1 MKILITGACGF
12 VGSSLAQI
20 IKVRHPEWSLSGID
34 NLSRPGAETNHRAL
48 TRLGV
53 NFRHGDIRQPSDLES
68 FGEIDWVIDAAANPS
83 VLAGIDGKT
92 SSRQLVEHN
101 LTGTINLLEFCRAR
115 KAGFILLSTSRVY
128 SIPALV
134 SIPLRAG
141 ERAFEFDES
150 KAAPAGASAHGVNE
164 VFSTEAPVSLYGGT
178 KLASE
183 TLALEYHH
191 AFNVPV
197 WINRCGVLAGAGQ
210 FGHPAQG
217 IFAYWLN
224 AHKYRQPLKYIGFG
238 GTGHQVRDAFH
249 PDDLAELLFQQVSAR
264 EDRVKPR
271 LVNVAGGSTNGM
283 SLRQLTDWC
292 DARFGPHAVQADLQ
306 PRPFDIPWMVLDSH
320 LAGQVWGWQPKRALP
335 SILEEIARHAEANP
349 DWLELSKA

>member
-12 VGSSLAQI
+12 VGSSLARI
-20 IKVRHPEWSLSGID
+20 IKTRQPDWDLFGVD
-34 NLSRPGAETNHRAL
+34 NLSRPGAETNY
-48 TRLGV
+48 RLLLSLGIS
-53 NFRHGDIRQPSDLES
+53 FRHGDIRQSSDLES
-68 FGEIDWVIDAAANPS
+68 FGDIDWVIDAAANPS

-101 LTGTINLLEFCRAR
+101 LAGTVNLLEFCRAR

-134 SIPLRAG
+134 SIPLKSS
-141 ERAFEFDES
+141 EKAFEFDS
-150 KAAPAGASAHGVNE
+150 AKPAPNGCSNAGVAEN
-164 VFSTEAPVSLYGGT
+164 FSTQAPVSLYGGT

-183 TLALEYHH
+183 ALALEYHH
-191 AFNVPV
+191 AFGLPV

-224 AHKYRQPLKYIGFG
+224 AHKYRQPLKHIGFG
-238 GTGHQVRDAFH
+238 GTGHQVRDALH
-249 PDDLAELLFQQVSAR
+249 PDDLAELLFRQMELP
-264 EDRVKPR
+264 EDAHKPR
-271 LVNVAGGSTNGM
+271 LVNVAGGSRNRI

-292 DARFGPHAVQADLQ
+292 DIRFGPHTVQADLQ
-306 PRPFDIPWMVLDSH
+306 PRPFDIPWMVLDSQ
-320 LAGQVWGWQPKRALP
+320 LAEQAWEWQPKRTLL
-335 SILEEIARHAEANP
+335 SILEEIAQHAEANP
-349 DWLELSKA
+349 GWLELSKV

>member
-12 VGSSLAQI
+12 VGSSLARV

-48 TRLGV
+48 TRSGV

-115 KAGFILLSTSRVY
+115 NAGFILLSTSRVY

-249 PDDLAELLFQQVSAR
+249 PDDLAELLFQQMATR
-264 EDRVKPR
+264 EYRVKPR
-271 LVNVAGGSTNGM
+271 LVNVAGGIKNSL

-292 DARFGPHAVQADLQ
+292 DARFGSHAVQADLQ